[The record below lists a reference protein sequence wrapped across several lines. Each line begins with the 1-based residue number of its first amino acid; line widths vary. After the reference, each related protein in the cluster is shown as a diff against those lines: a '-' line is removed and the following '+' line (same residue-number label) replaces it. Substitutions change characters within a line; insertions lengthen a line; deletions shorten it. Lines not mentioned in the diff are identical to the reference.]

1 MEQSLAIPRVIPDD
15 WKRLD
20 LIINKI
26 KLNLGR
32 DSSPVFTGLTLDT
45 LTVDDIDVDDIDTD
59 TITIKDSDGDIVFF
73 VDENELY
80 FVAEITIPIEA
91 GMPMGLLLALTY
103 AGP

>member
-45 LTVDDIDVDDIDTD
+45 LTVDDIDTD
-59 TITIKDSDGDIVFF
+59 TITIKDSDGNIVFF
-73 VDENELY
+73 VDVNELY

>member
-1 MEQSLAIPRVIPDD
+1 MALQNDIPSVRKGD
-15 WKRLD
+15 WNRLKITIDKLKRLA
-20 LIINKI
+20 
-26 KLNLGR
+26 LGR
-32 DSSPVFTGLTLDT
+32 DSSPIFTKLILDT
-45 LTVDDIDVDDIDTD
+45 LTVDDIDTD

-80 FVAEITIPIEA
+80 FVAEITIPIET

>member
-1 MEQSLAIPRVIPDD
+1 MALQNDIPSVRKGDWNRLKITIDKLKHLA
-15 WKRLD
+15 
-20 LIINKI
+20 
-26 KLNLGR
+26 LGR
-32 DSSPVFTGLTLDT
+32 DSSPVFTELILDT
-45 LTVDDIDVDDIDTD
+45 LTVDDIDTD